1 VDVSVSS
8 RNIALTD
15 ALRSAAEEKIGRL
28 SRFLE
33 GMDRA
38 EVHFIEE
45 RNPRLAGKKDVC
57 EVTMAGHGH
66 HVRVKVAAA
75 DPFAAIDLAV
85 DKLEHQL
92 HKLKTK
98 VVSRNHPRRERL
110 PVPPL
115 VDDDGFAPPPEGDD
129 PVDPDRIVKS
139 KSFVMRPM
147 TPEEAV
153 LQMDLLGHDFFFFS
167 NADTG
172 KAGVVY
178 RRRSGDIGLID
189 EAG

>member
-1 VDVSVSS
+1 MDVSVSG
-8 RNIALTD
+8 RNIELSD
-15 ALRSAAEEKIGRL
+15 GLRSTAVEKVSRL
-28 SRFLE
+28 SRFLD

-38 EVHFIEE
+38 EIHFVEE
-45 RNPRLAGKKDVC
+45 KNPRIADKKDVC

-75 DPFAAIDLAV
+75 DPGAALDAAV
-85 DKLEHQL
+85 NKLEHQL

-98 VVSRNHPRRERL
+98 IIGRNHPRSTRPPIE
-110 PVPPL
+110 VPADEMDAEDL
-115 VDDDGFAPPPEGDD
+115 D
-129 PVDPDRIVKS
+129 PGRIVKS
-139 KSFVMRPM
+139 KSFVMKPM
-147 TPEEAV
+147 SPDEAI
-153 LQMDLLGHDFFFFS
+153 LQMDLLGHDFYFFS

-172 KAGVVY
+172 RSGVVY

>member
-8 RNIALTD
+8 RNIELTD

-28 SRFLE
+28 SRFLD

-38 EVHFIEE
+38 EVHFVEE
-45 RNPRLAGKKDVC
+45 KNPRIADKKDVC

-66 HVRVKVAAA
+66 HVRVKVAAS
-75 DPFAAIDLAV
+75 DPFSAIDLAV
-85 DKLEHQL
+85 AKLEHQL

-98 VVSRNHPRRERL
+98 IVSRHHPRKERVAVL
-110 PVPPL
+110 
-115 VDDDGFAPPPEGDD
+115 DGAELDAETD
-129 PVDPDRIVKS
+129 EPVDPDRIVKS
-139 KSFVMRPM
+139 KQFVMKPM

-167 NADTG
+167 NSDTG

>member
-1 VDVSVSS
+1 MSS
-8 RNIALTD
+8 RNIDLSD
-15 ALRSAAEEKIGRL
+15 GLRSAATEKIGRL
-28 SRFLE
+28 HRFLD

-38 EVHFIEE
+38 EVHFLEE
-45 RNPRLAGKKDVC
+45 KNPRIADKKDVC

-75 DPFAAIDLAV
+75 DPFAALDAAV
-85 DKLEHQL
+85 NKLEHQL

-98 VVSRNHPRRERL
+98 IVARNHPRPARPAPGL
-110 PVPPL
+110 PADEL
-115 VDDDGFAPPPEGDD
+115 DAQQLD
-129 PVDPDRIVKS
+129 PARIVKT

-147 TPEEAV
+147 TPDEAA

-167 NADTG
+167 NAETG
-172 KAGVVY
+172 RSGVVY